1 MWFFFWSP
9 FAANPKRGASTAPSF
24 GRPWPALSS
33 PATAPSA
40 RRDAS
45 VSEGGDKIERAQ
57 ADPEMAGLVQAEK
70 ARAEVKN
77 LELNWN
83 TELTVCDIGAGECLP
98 HSIIYLVKHPA
109 RSTQNE
115 VFVTREGC
123 ALRIAHDM
131 IPSLKRIE
139 PSGCASPSC
148 SGSRRLPCISPAAPH
163 SGFCFL
169 VCPQFVFV
177 VCTIFGVSKTGGL
190 GGSVL

>member
-1 MWFFFWSP
+1 MGVQVCVKMVAFPSKSHIDTLFLFLFFLLSFFFRDPNILWFFFWSP
-9 FAANPKRGASTAPSF
+9 FAANPKRGASTASFF

-40 RRDAS
+40 RWDAS
-45 VSEGGDKIERAQ
+45 VMSEGRGGDKIERAQ

-70 ARAEVKN
+70 ARGAEVKN

-83 TELTVCDIGAGECLP
+83 TELTVCDIGAGECLQ

-123 ALRIAHDM
+123 LCALRM
-131 IPSLKRIE
+131 
-139 PSGCASPSC
+139 
-148 SGSRRLPCISPAAPH
+148 
-163 SGFCFL
+163 
-169 VCPQFVFV
+169 
-177 VCTIFGVSKTGGL
+177 T
-190 GGSVL
+190 